1 MVVADVEASATVSV
15 IHERTC
21 RAAPGRPAC
30 TCERENESRVRL
42 RACTLRRG
50 RGALFAHWHCRLR
63 TVGPSFRPRLSSLCT
78 LDKRPRR
85 PRCFACSSR
94 LSFPTRRRR
103 YGYEH
108 GYERTA
114 YDRPQNDC
122 LRTYYLLR
130 SLPYRVACQSVS
142 VNKFISIIKNRTR
155 RARDNESASLR
166 CRGASP
172 SRPL

>member
-1 MVVADVEASATVSV
+1 MVVLVADVEASATVSV

-42 RACTLRRG
+42 RVCTLRRG
-50 RGALFAHWHCRLR
+50 RGALFAHCRLS
-63 TVGPSFRPRLSSLCT
+63 TEFRPLASLDFAHLT
-78 LDKRPRR
+78 SDRR

-103 YGYEH
+103 YRYEH